1 MKKIAWV
8 ILVTAFFILYLFQ
21 HRYSV
26 SCTQEL
32 ARLEKQ
38 KQLLKEEITGLESK
52 EVNTFLFSN
61 LEDTAQQLNLQFPP
75 KTKNSENIQP
85 TQITKTA
92 TPVKQ
97 NVNTKPDSAKV
108 NKTPSSISAK
118 INE

>member
-1 MKKIAWV
+1 MKKIVWV
-8 ILVTAFFILYLFQ
+8 ILITAFFILYLFQ

-38 KQLLKEEITGLESK
+38 RQLLKEEITGLESNK
-52 EVNTFLFSN
+52 ANIYLFSN
-61 LEDTAQQLNLQFPP
+61 LEDTAQQLNLRFPS
-75 KTKNSENIQP
+75 KTKNSENNQP

>member
-38 KQLLKEEITGLESK
+38 RQLLKEEITGLECK
-52 EVNTFLFSN
+52 AVNTFLFSN
-61 LEDTAQQLNLQFPP
+61 LEDTAQQLNLQFPSR
-75 KTKNSENIQP
+75 TKNLKNNQP
-85 TQITKTA
+85 TQITKT
-92 TPVKQ
+92 TLPDKHHI
-97 NVNTKPDSAKV
+97 NNKPDSSKV

>member
-1 MKKIAWV
+1 MKKIVWV

-38 KQLLKEEITGLESK
+38 KQLLKEEITGLESNRA
-52 EVNTFLFSN
+52 NTYLFSN
-61 LEDTAQQLNLQFPP
+61 LEDTAQQLNLRFPS
-75 KTKNSENIQP
+75 KAKNSENNQP
-85 TQITKTA
+85 TQITKT
-92 TPVKQ
+92 TIPVKQ
-97 NVNTKPDSAKV
+97 SVNTKPDSAKV
-108 NKTPSSISAK
+108 NKIPPSISAK